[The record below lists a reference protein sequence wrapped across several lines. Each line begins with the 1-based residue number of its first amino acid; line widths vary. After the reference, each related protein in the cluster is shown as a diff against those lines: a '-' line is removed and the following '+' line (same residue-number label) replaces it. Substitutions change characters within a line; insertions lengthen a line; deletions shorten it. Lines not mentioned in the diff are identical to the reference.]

1 MARSWR
7 EHERSEDMFTASEK
21 KILMTK
27 WLGDAYREFS
37 SWKYD
42 CLHYRLFQ
50 KTRCLITAYRA
61 DDKFIQPEGLAN
73 YVVAL
78 PSPLDP
84 SFDAPVIGNDT
95 ATESEQNE
103 AEEADD
109 FEGEKE
115 DFEVGDQQEEREQS
129 IFDILISNL
138 L

>member
-42 CLHYRLFQ
+42 CLHYHLFQ
-50 KTRCLITAYRA
+50 KTRCLITADRV

>member
-21 KILMTK
+21 KILTK

-50 KTRCLITAYRA
+50 KTRCLITADRA

-73 YVVAL
+73 YIAAL

-95 ATESEQNE
+95 ATESEQKE

-115 DFEVGDQQEEREQS
+115 DFEVGD
-129 IFDILISNL
+129 
-138 L
+138 

>member
-7 EHERSEDMFTASEK
+7 EHERSEDMFTVSEK

-42 CLHYRLFQ
+42 CLHYHLFQ
-50 KTRCLITAYRA
+50 KTRCLITADRV
-61 DDKFIQPEGLAN
+61 DNKFIQPEGLAN

-84 SFDAPVIGNDT
+84 SFDAPVIDNDT
-95 ATESEQNE
+95 ATESEQKE
-103 AEEADD
+103 AEEADN

-115 DFEVGDQQEEREQS
+115 DFEVGD
-129 IFDILISNL
+129 
-138 L
+138 

>member
-1 MARSWR
+1 M
-7 EHERSEDMFTASEK
+7 
-21 KILMTK
+21 
-27 WLGDAYREFS
+27 
-37 SWKYD
+37 
-42 CLHYRLFQ
+42 
-50 KTRCLITAYRA
+50 ITADRA

-73 YVVAL
+73 YIAAL

-95 ATESEQNE
+95 ATESEQK
-103 AEEADD
+103 EADD